1 MARSGTDKRQRALT
15 LTARF
20 NDQEARV
27 IREQAERAGLSVGSL
42 IRFALLNVPPP
53 RATRSPTV
61 NHVEVA
67 RLIGELGRLS
77 DSLTRLASHHNAA
90 PRVIEEIARNLSE
103 MRVVCFLALGR
114 QP

>member
-1 MARSGTDKRQRALT
+1 MARSGTDTRQRALT
-15 LTARF
+15 LSARF
-20 NDQEARV
+20 NDREAAL
-27 IREQAERAGLSVGSL
+27 IRDQANRAGLSVGSL
-42 IRFALLNVPPP
+42 IRYALLNVPPP

-77 DSLTRLASHHNAA
+77 DALNRLASRHTVD
-90 PRVIEEIARNLSE
+90 PRVIEEAARNLSE

-114 QP
+114 EP